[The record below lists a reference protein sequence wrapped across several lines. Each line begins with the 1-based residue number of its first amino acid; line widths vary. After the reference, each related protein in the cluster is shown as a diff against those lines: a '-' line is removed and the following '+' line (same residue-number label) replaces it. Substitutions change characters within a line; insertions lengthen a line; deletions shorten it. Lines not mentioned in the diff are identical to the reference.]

1 MNHLEQ
7 IKVKFVG
14 AKSRTNP
21 ESKNKYYRNVFL
33 HDGKYYS
40 VMDGDDLSGKAGV
53 VQFVKKG
60 EDNMNGGKVAQ
71 DAFSLVFAS
80 SAGTASAAKLAFEEL
95 SEG

>member
-1 MNHLEQ
+1 MQHLEQ

-14 AKSRTNP
+14 AKSRTN
-21 ESKNKYYRNVFL
+21 ENKKYYRNVFL

-60 EDNMNGGKVAQ
+60 EDNMSGGKVAQ

-95 SEG
+95 AEG